1 MFINTDTNQSNSQDA
16 QALEKNLSK
25 EQVKAGFSLLDHF
38 VKLYN
43 SGDTYI
49 KRGLTLFG
57 LGSILAGA
65 TFGGGQQLP
74 SSQHNTSVERSPSII
89 YVQVPTQTASAP
101 VKVQPSTS
109 VPQQVASQTILSPRP
124 STSVP
129 QQVASR
135 KILPTKPASVQR
147 RTVTPVRIESAA
159 NRTMLNPKPTST
171 PKKVQPLTKA
181 TQRVTTQKIVRAK
194 SAPAPTKAKTPVRPV
209 SRTTN
214 QVALSRTI
222 ATNTSK
228 QMRGAIKE
236 VTGTIAQVKQV
247 VAPPRPTN
255 KNN

>member
-1 MFINTDTNQSNSQDA
+1 MFIDTDTNQSNSQDA

-109 VPQQVASQTILSPRP
+109 VPQQVASG
-124 STSVP
+124 
-129 QQVASR
+129 
-135 KILPTKPASVQR
+135 KILPTKPVSIQR
-147 RTVTPVRIESAA
+147 KAATPVRIESVT
-159 NRTMLNPKPTST
+159 NRAIGNRKPTST
-171 PKKVQPLTKA
+171 PTKVRSLARVP
-181 TQRVTTQKIVRAK
+181 QRVTTQKIVRAK

-214 QVALSRTI
+214 Q
-222 ATNTSK
+222 K
-228 QMRGAIKE
+228 
-236 VTGTIAQVKQV
+236 
-247 VAPPRPTN
+247 
-255 KNN
+255 